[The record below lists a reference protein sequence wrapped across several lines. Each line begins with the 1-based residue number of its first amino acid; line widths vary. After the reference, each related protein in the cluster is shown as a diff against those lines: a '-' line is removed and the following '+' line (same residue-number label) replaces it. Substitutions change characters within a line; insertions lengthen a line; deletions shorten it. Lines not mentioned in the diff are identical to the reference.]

1 MALNIADGPA
11 YGFIDGLPF
20 TCESISVS
28 VSGAAL
34 EKKTFAGTFFSPTT
48 PSTKI
53 TIKGPYF
60 GNATPLQVARLAQK
74 LTNVPSLLTVTSKV
88 SGATDTAWVVFD
100 GRDKEF
106 NAGSGAD
113 ETWNLLATEPIE
125 V

>member
-11 YGFIDGLPF
+11 YGFINGMPF
-20 TCESISVS
+20 ECESISIS
-28 VSGAAL
+28 VSGGAV
-34 EKKTFAGTFFSPTT
+34 EKKTFNGTFFSPTT
-48 PSTKI
+48 PTTKI

-60 GNATPLQVARLAQK
+60 GNATPMAVARLVTK
-74 LTNVPSLLTVTSKV
+74 LTNTPVLLTVTSKV